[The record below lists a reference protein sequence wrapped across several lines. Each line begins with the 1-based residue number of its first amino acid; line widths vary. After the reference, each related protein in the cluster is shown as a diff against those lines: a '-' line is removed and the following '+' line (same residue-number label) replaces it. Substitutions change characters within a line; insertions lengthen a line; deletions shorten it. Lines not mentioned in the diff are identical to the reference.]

1 MTTARPIIAV
11 DRHAAA
17 TYVRRH
23 PDQIRRRC
31 LPIGTGLNGRALY
44 DLAEV
49 EATFRDTPR
58 RTHLT
63 RG

>member
-1 MTTARPIIAV
+1 MTTIAIPV

-17 TYVRRH
+17 AYVRRH

-31 LPIGTGLNGRALY
+31 HPIGVDFDGRALY

-49 EATFRDTPR
+49 EAAFRDTPR
-58 RTHLT
+58 RVRLT